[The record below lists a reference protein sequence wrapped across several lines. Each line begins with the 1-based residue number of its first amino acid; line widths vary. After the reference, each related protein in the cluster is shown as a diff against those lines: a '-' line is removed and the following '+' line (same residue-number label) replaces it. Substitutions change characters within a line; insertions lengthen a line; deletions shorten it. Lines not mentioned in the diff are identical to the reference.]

1 MPEGL
6 RDRLNATTRDLIA
19 RTSIGALFTLLSIN
33 LLSDFLRTGRV
44 TGLLLLVG
52 ESLVVVLTIV
62 RRRAR
67 LVDRSAQAAIATALS
82 LIGPSLV
89 RAPDWPGIFPDSVT
103 MIVSAIGLIVVIA
116 GKLTLG
122 RSFGIAPAN
131 RGVVVAGPYGFVR
144 HPIYAGYLVTHI
156 AFVLAYP
163 SPWNLTVLIVSD
175 TALIFRAL
183 CEERVLA
190 TDRTYQMYCRRVAW
204 HLVPGVF

>member
-1 MPEGL
+1 M
-6 RDRLNATTRDLIA
+6 TREVREICSDFVA
-19 RTSIGALFTLLSIN
+19 RAVVGSLFALLSIN
-33 LLSDFLRTGRV
+33 LVADFARTHRA
-44 TGLLLLVG
+44 TGLLLLVS
-52 ESLVVVLTIV
+52 EALVVVLTIV

-67 LVDRSAQAAIATALS
+67 LVDRSPDAAIATAVS
-82 LIGPSLV
+82 LVGPSLV
-89 RAPDWPGIFPDSVT
+89 RVSGGAGLMPDVAT

-144 HPIYAGYLVTHI
+144 HPIYAGYLVTHV
-156 AFVLAYP
+156 AFAFAYP
-163 SPWNLTVLIVSD
+163 SPWNLAILVVSD
-175 TALIFRAL
+175 VALIFRAL

-190 TDRTYQMYCRRVAW
+190 TDRTYQTYCRRVAW

>member
-1 MPEGL
+1 MTKQVREICT
-6 RDRLNATTRDLIA
+6 DFVA
-19 RTSIGALFTLLSIN
+19 RAVVGSLFALLSIN
-33 LLSDFLRTGRV
+33 LLADFAHTHRA
-44 TGLLLLVG
+44 TGLLLLVS

-67 LVDRSAQAAIATALS
+67 LVDRSVQAAIATAVS
-82 LIGPSLV
+82 LVGPSLV
-89 RAPDWPGIFPDSVT
+89 RAPGGPGLLPDIAT
-103 MIVSAIGLIVVIA
+103 IIVSAVGLIVVIA

-144 HPIYAGYLVTHI
+144 HPIYAGYLVTHV
-156 AFVLAYP
+156 AFAFAYP
-163 SPWNLTVLIVSD
+163 SPWNLAVLVLSD
-175 TALIFRAL
+175 VALIFRAL

-190 TDRTYQMYCRRVAW
+190 ADRTYRTYCRRVAW